1 MDRTICSSWNLESCG
16 VDKNERIW
24 KLLMYLRACAAP
36 VSWGE
41 IVRDTDLYGDD
52 GPSSKKTFE
61 RDKKDL
67 RKCGISIHTENIG
80 GNDESAGG
88 TRYAIR
94 DADIFLNIEL
104 SDSESLAIEMAA
116 SMVQFDAAWEIDAL
130 AKLGS
135 GTLPTTP
142 PLRAQLSAPDELVT
156 LHDAVDRNCLI
167 NFVYGGES
175 REIEPVLVFWRQGAW
190 YLHGYEDGVAKN
202 FKVERFQSSVTIG
215 VTGSARNY
223 PAPKPAEAM
232 SEDPLLHG
240 SESVLVAQV
249 LIDPL
254 LARQVERDR
263 GGVIE
268 RRTDGSVVIEVDVR
282 SPGAFRSW
290 LFGMGDH
297 AVVLS
302 PPEMVADTIA
312 WLRALVNSK

>member
-1 MDRTICSSWNLESCG
+1 MDRTISSSWNLESCA

-24 KLLMYLRACAAP
+24 KLLMYLRACPAP
-36 VSWGE
+36 VSWSE
-41 IVRDTDLYGDD
+41 IVRDTDLYVDD

-67 RKCGISIHTENIG
+67 RECGISIHTENIG
-80 GNDESAGG
+80 GNDESSGG

-94 DADIFLNIEL
+94 DADVFLNIDL
-104 SDSESLAIEMAA
+104 SDSESVAIEMAA

-135 GTLPTTP
+135 GTIPTAP
-142 PLRAQLSAPDELVT
+142 PLRAQLSAPDELVA

-167 NFVYGGES
+167 SFVYAGQS
-175 REIEPVLVFWRQGAW
+175 REIEPILVFWRQGSW
-190 YLHGYEDGVAKN
+190 YVHGNEDGIAKN
-202 FKVERFQSSVTIG
+202 FKVERFQSSVSVGT
-215 VTGSARNY
+215 TGSAGKH
-223 PAPKPAEAM
+223 PAPTPAEAM
-232 SEDPLLHG
+232 AEDPLLHG

-268 RRTDGSVVIEVDVR
+268 RHGDGSVVIEVDVR

-302 PPEMVADTIA
+302 PPEMVADIIT
-312 WLRALVNSK
+312 WLKAVVNSK

>member
-1 MDRTICSSWNLESCG
+1 MSDTGENYTTFNSRALVEVVGDVTDEALKATKI
-16 VDKNERIW
+16 KQ
-24 KLLMYLRACAAP
+24 LLSVLAGRFFNWA
-36 VSWGE
+36 G
-41 IVRDTDLYGDD
+41 
-52 GPSSKKTFE
+52 
-61 RDKKDL
+61 
-67 RKCGISIHTENIG
+67 RKSLFTLHLGIKCC
-80 GNDESAGG
+80 
-88 TRYAIR
+88 
-94 DADIFLNIEL
+94 
-104 SDSESLAIEMAA
+104 AIEMAA

-135 GTLPTTP
+135 GALPTTP

-240 SESVLVAQV
+240 PESVLVAQV

>member
-1 MDRTICSSWNLESCG
+1 
-16 VDKNERIW
+16 
-24 KLLMYLRACAAP
+24 
-36 VSWGE
+36 VSWSE
-41 IVRDTDLYGDD
+41 IVRDTNLYVDD

-67 RKCGISIHTENIG
+67 RECGISIHTENIG

-94 DADIFLNIEL
+94 DADVFLNLEL

-135 GTLPTTP
+135 GALPTAP
-142 PLRAQLSAPDELVT
+142 PLRAQLSAPDELVP

-167 NFVYGGES
+167 NFAYGGQA
-175 REIEPVLVFWRQGAW
+175 REVEPVLVFWRQGGW
-190 YLHGYEDGVAKN
+190 YVHGYEGEVAKN

-215 VTGSARNY
+215 ASGSARSH
-223 PAPKPAEAM
+223 PVPKPAEAM
-232 SEDPLLHG
+232 AEDPLLHG
-240 SESVLVAQV
+240 PESALVAEV

-263 GGVIE
+263 GGVTE
-268 RRTDGSVVIEVDVR
+268 RRADGSVVVEVDVR

-302 PPEMVADTIA
+302 PPEMVADTVA
-312 WLRALVNSK
+312 WLEALVNPK

>member
-1 MDRTICSSWNLESCG
+1 

-24 KLLMYLRACAAP
+24 KLLMYLRACPAP
-36 VSWGE
+36 VSWTE
-41 IVRDTDLYGDD
+41 IVRDTDLYIDD
-52 GPSSKKTFE
+52 GSSSKKTFE

-67 RKCGISIHTENIG
+67 RECGISIHTENIG
-80 GNDESAGG
+80 GNDEAAGG

-94 DADIFLNIEL
+94 DADVFLNLDL

-130 AKLGS
+130 AKLGA
-135 GTLPTTP
+135 GTLPTAP
-142 PLRAQLSAPDELVT
+142 PLRAQLSAPDELVA

-167 NFVYGGES
+167 SFVYGGQP
-175 REIEPVLVFWRQGAW
+175 REVEPVLVFWRQGGW
-190 YLHGYEDGVAKN
+190 YLHGHEDGTTKN
-202 FKVERFQSSVTIG
+202 FKVERLQSSVTVG
-215 VTGSARNY
+215 AAGSAPNHQM
-223 PAPKPAEAM
+223 PDPAEAM
-232 SEDPLLHG
+232 AEDPLLHG
-240 SESVLVAQV
+240 PESGLVAQV
-249 LIDPL
+249 LIDSL

-268 RRTDGSVVIEVDVR
+268 RRADGSVVIEVEVR

-302 PPEMVADTIA
+302 PPEMVDDVVT
-312 WLRALVNSK
+312 WLKALASAR